1 MSECLL
7 EEVSIIA
14 IAPDKKLTQLLQIV
28 SDALSPARVLDG
40 DDTGTKF
47 PALIWKYSSWDRVC
61 FSAFIY
67 YNLV

>member
-1 MSECLL
+1 MSVCLL

-28 SDALSPARVLDG
+28 PDALSPARVLDG

-47 PALIWKYSSWDRVC
+47 PALI
-61 FSAFIY
+61 
-67 YNLV
+67 